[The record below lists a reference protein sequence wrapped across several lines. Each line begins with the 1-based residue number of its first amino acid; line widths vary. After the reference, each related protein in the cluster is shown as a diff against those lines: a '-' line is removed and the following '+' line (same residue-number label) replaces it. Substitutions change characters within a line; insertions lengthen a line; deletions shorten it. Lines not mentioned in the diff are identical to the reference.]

1 MTQKTFNP
9 LLVAFAAICGIL
21 AGSIITERHNERI
34 TRTHKKLDNK
44 IDMMLNLVNLQYVDK
59 VDIDSLVEQSIPKI
73 LEELDPHTVY
83 VPAKDLQMVNDE
95 LEGSFSGIGVQFNI
109 QNDTVMI
116 VSVISGGPSEK
127 LGILPG
133 DRIVKV
139 NDTLFVGETINNEKV
154 MHKLRGPKG
163 THVTLGIK
171 RHSAD
176 SLLSFDITRGDV
188 PVNSVDAHFMMGNH
202 TGYVKVG
209 KFGATT
215 YGEFVHALEELQE
228 KGASEFIVDLRGNS
242 GGFLE
247 AASYMINEFLHAG
260 DMIVYTEGKAQKRQ
274 DIRADGRGM
283 FQQYPLAVLIDEWS
297 ASASEI
303 FAGAM
308 QDNDR
313 GTIIGRRSFGKGL
326 VQQQITLNDSSA
338 IRLTVARYYTPSGRC
353 IQKPYGDK
361 NKYQQEVFD
370 RYSSGEIYNQDSM
383 KASNDTI
390 KYYTVGNRVVYGG
403 GGIMPDIFVPY
414 DTTYNSSYYTKLVNS
429 SILYDF
435 AFKYA
440 DEHRQLFNSFGSYK
454 KADEYLK
461 REFLFDQVLDFAE
474 AKNIKRNQSQAE
486 RSKKKITQLVRSY
499 ILRNIYGDN
508 AFYEVFHEDD
518 PVVREAMKALKRNPK
533 N

>member
-1 MTQKTFNP
+1 MQKIFNP
-9 LLVAFAAICGIL
+9 LFVAIAAICGIL

-59 VDIDSLVEQSIPKI
+59 VDIDSLVEKSLPKI

-176 SLLSFDITRGDV
+176 SLLTFDITRGDV
-188 PVNSVDAHFMMGNH
+188 PVNSVDAHFMMQNH
-202 TGYVKVG
+202 IGYIKVG
-209 KFGATT
+209 KFGANT
-215 YGEFVHALEELQE
+215 YNEFLYALEGLKE
-228 KGASEFIVDLRGNS
+228 KGANKFIIDLRGNS
-242 GGFLE
+242 GGLLD
-247 AASYMINEFLHAG
+247 AACYMINEFLHRG

-274 DIRADGRGM
+274 DIKADGNGLY
-283 FQQYPLAVLIDEWS
+283 QNYPITVLIDEWS

-353 IQKPYGDK
+353 IQKPYRDK

-383 KASNDTI
+383 KSTSDTV

-414 DTTYNSSYYTKLVNS
+414 DTTYNSVYYTKLVNS

-435 AFKYA
+435 AFKYS
-440 DEHRQLFNSFGSYK
+440 DEHRQLFNSFESYK

-461 REFLFDQVLDFAE
+461 REPLFDQVLEFAE
-474 AKNIKRNQSQAE
+474 AKNIKKNLLQAE
-486 RSKKKITQLVRSY
+486 HSKSKITQLVRSY
-499 ILRNIYGDN
+499 ILRNIYGEN
-508 AFYEVFHEDD
+508 AFYDVFYEDD
-518 PVVREAMKALKRNPK
+518 PVVKEALNMLKK
-533 N
+533 DSK

>member
-1 MTQKTFNP
+1 
-9 LLVAFAAICGIL
+9 
-21 AGSIITERHNERI
+21 
-34 TRTHKKLDNK
+34 
-44 IDMMLNLVNLQYVDK
+44 
-59 VDIDSLVEQSIPKI
+59 
-73 LEELDPHTVY
+73 
-83 VPAKDLQMVNDE
+83 
-95 LEGSFSGIGVQFNI
+95 
-109 QNDTVMI
+109 
-116 VSVISGGPSEK
+116 
-127 LGILPG
+127 
-133 DRIVKV
+133 
-139 NDTLFVGETINNEKV
+139 
-154 MHKLRGPKG
+154 
-163 THVTLGIK
+163 
-171 RHSAD
+171 
-176 SLLSFDITRGDV
+176 
-188 PVNSVDAHFMMGNH
+188 
-202 TGYVKVG
+202 
-209 KFGATT
+209 
-215 YGEFVHALEELQE
+215 
-228 KGASEFIVDLRGNS
+228 
-242 GGFLE
+242 
-247 AASYMINEFLHAG
+247 
-260 DMIVYTEGKAQKRQ
+260 
-274 DIRADGRGM
+274 
-283 FQQYPLAVLIDEWS
+283 
-297 ASASEI
+297 
-303 FAGAM
+303 M

>member
-1 MTQKTFNP
+1 MQKIFNP
-9 LLVAFAAICGIL
+9 LFVAIAAICGIL

-44 IDMMLNLVNLQYVDK
+44 IDMLLNLVNLQYVDK

-139 NDTLFVGETINNEKV
+139 NDTLFVGESINNEKV

-163 THVTLGIK
+163 THVTLGVK

-176 SLLSFDITRGDV
+176 SLLTFDITRGDV
-188 PVNSVDAHFMMGNH
+188 PVNSVDAHFMMQKQ
-202 TGYVKVG
+202 TGYIKVG

-215 YGEFVHALEELQE
+215 YNEFVYALEELKE
-228 KGASEFIVDLRGNS
+228 KGANRFIIDLRGNS

-274 DIRADGRGM
+274 DIRADGRGE
-283 FQQYPLAVLIDEWS
+283 FQDYPLAVLIDEWS

-313 GTIIGRRSFGKGL
+313 GVILGRRSFGKGL

-353 IQKPYGDK
+353 IQKPYDDK
-361 NKYQQEVFD
+361 NKYQQEVYD

-383 KASNDTI
+383 KSTTDTM
-390 KYYTVGNRVVYGG
+390 KYYTVGKRVVYGG

-414 DTTYNSSYYTKLVNS
+414 DTTNNSRYFTKLVNS
-429 SILYDF
+429 AILYDF
-435 AFKYA
+435 AFKYS
-440 DEHRQLFNSFGSYK
+440 DEHRQLLYDFADYK
-454 KADEYLK
+454 KADNFLK
-461 REFLFDQVLDFAE
+461 GQPLYEEVLAFAE
-474 AKNIKRNQSQAE
+474 GKNIKKEMNQAE
-486 RSKKKITQLVRSY
+486 RSKRKITQLARSY
-499 ILRNIYGDN
+499 ILRNIYGEN
-508 AFYEVFHEDD
+508 AFYDIFSEDD
-518 PVVREAMKALKRNPK
+518 PVIKEALKHLEK
-533 N
+533 